1 MIFLVMETFNHIFKL
16 AAGIGL
22 FLFAMYLLEES
33 LKNLS
38 GRNFKLFLQRITKNK
53 IGAIAGGTIITAI
66 LQSSS
71 MVTLMLLAF
80 VGAGVFSMKNA
91 LAIILGANLGTTV
104 NSWLIASL
112 GFKVNIEVIA
122 YPAICLGGLFLI
134 LYGNRKSM
142 KYIAY
147 FLFGFGL
154 LFIGLSFMKT
164 AMESQVQ
171 YFDFSEYAQMPRIIF
186 LLIGFLITLIVQSSS
201 VTMALTLSALHA
213 GAISFPIAAIIALGS
228 ETGTIIKIILG
239 AVGGNTSKKR
249 IVLGNL
255 LFNIVITALAFLFL
269 DPILSLITDV
279 FNIKDPLIGLATF
292 ATLINFLAI
301 LIFYPILE
309 IFTKFLELF
318 FKDTDAAT
326 AAFISHATI
335 NESETALDLLLMET
349 RYFIHDSML
358 FNLELF
364 KIDTQSIRKNADFK
378 DINEKRDFFSKTKEE
393 KYEFLK
399 QLQGEIQAFYLDM
412 RTKLEG
418 EQQAELNQLI
428 SAVRSSMHSVK
439 SVKDIGTNIANL
451 RQSSKDIK
459 YNFFIHHKKET
470 ENLYLQLNTFLT
482 QDKKTSFEELL
493 NIFDSIQKNYSSAL
507 NNFYTAAQHASIEN
521 IDITTVINFNREL
534 FTSNKAMLM
543 AVKDILLEEKQ
554 AVAFNEI
561 PVYKT

>member
-1 MIFLVMETFNHIFKL
+1 METLNPFLKL

-38 GRNFKLFLQRITKNK
+38 GRSFKLFLQRITKNK
-53 IGAIAGGTIITAI
+53 IGAVVGGVIITGI

-80 VGAGVFSMKNA
+80 VGAGVFSMRNA
-91 LAIILGANLGTTV
+91 MAIILGANLGTTV

-112 GFKVNIEVIA
+112 GFKVDIEVIA
-122 YPAICLGGLFLI
+122 YPAICLGGIFLI
-134 LYGNRKSM
+134 LFGNRKSM
-142 KYIAY
+142 KYLAY

-171 YFDFSEYAQMPRIIF
+171 DFDFSHYVEMPKIVFIF
-186 LLIGFLITLIVQSSS
+186 IGFLITLIVQSSS

-228 ETGTIIKIILG
+228 ETGTIIKIVLG
-239 AVGGNTSKKR
+239 AIGGNASKKR

-255 LFNIVITALAFLFL
+255 FFNIFITALAFLFL
-269 DPILSLITDV
+269 NPILLLITDV
-279 FNIKDPLIGLATF
+279 LNIKDPLIGLATF
-292 ATLINFLAI
+292 SSLINFLAI
-301 LIFYPILE
+301 LIFFPILNY
-309 IFTKFLELF
+309 FTKFLELF
-318 FKDTDAAT
+318 FKDTDADT
-326 AAFISHATI
+326 VAFISHATI
-335 NESETALDLLLMET
+335 KEPETAIDLLRMET
-349 RYFIHDSML
+349 KYFIHNSML

-364 KIDTQSIRKNADFK
+364 KIDTSMLRENKDFK
-378 DINEKRDFFSKTKEE
+378 TINEKRNFFSKTIEE
-393 KYEFLK
+393 KYEFMK
-399 QLQGEIQAFYLDM
+399 QLQGEIQSFYLDL

-439 SVKDIGTNIANL
+439 SVKDIGTNITNL
-451 RQSSKDIK
+451 RNSSKDIK
-459 YNFFIHHKKET
+459 YNFFIHHKEET
-470 ENLYLQLNTFLT
+470 ENLYRELNAFLI
-482 QDKKTSFEELL
+482 QNRKASFEELQEL
-493 NIFDSIQKNYSSAL
+493 FDSIQNNYSIAL
-507 NNFYTAAQHASIEN
+507 NTFYTEAVNAPIEK

-543 AVKDILLEEKQ
+543 AIKEILLEEKQ
-554 AVAFNEI
+554 AEYFNEI
-561 PVYKT
+561 PIYKT

>member
-1 MIFLVMETFNHIFKL
+1 MENLNHFLKL

-53 IGAIAGGTIITAI
+53 FGAVAGGVIITGI

-80 VGAGVFSMKNA
+80 VGAGVFSMRNSM
-91 LAIILGANLGTTV
+91 AIILGANLGTTV
-104 NSWLIASL
+104 NGWLIASL
-112 GFKVNIEVIA
+112 GFKMDIEVIA
-122 YPAICLGGLFLI
+122 YPAVCLGGIFLI
-134 LYGNRKSM
+134 LFGNRKTM
-142 KYIAY
+142 KHLAY

-171 YFDFSEYAQMPRIIF
+171 DFDFSHYVEMPKIVFIF
-186 LLIGFLITLIVQSSS
+186 IGFLITLIVQSSS

-228 ETGTIIKIILG
+228 ETGTIIKIVLG
-239 AVGGNTSKKR
+239 AIGGNASKKR

-255 LFNIVITALAFLFL
+255 FFNIFITALAFVFL
-269 DPILSLITDV
+269 TPILFLITDILH
-279 FNIKDPLIGLATF
+279 IKDPLIGLATF
-292 ATLINFLAI
+292 SSLINFLAI
-301 LIFYPILE
+301 VIFFPILNP
-309 IFTKFLELF
+309 FTKLLELF

-326 AAFISHATI
+326 VAFISHAAI
-335 NESETALDLLLMET
+335 NEPETALDLLRRET
-349 RYFIHDSML
+349 KYFFYNSML

-364 KIDTQSIRKNADFK
+364 KIDTVQLRENTDFK
-378 DINEKRDFFSKTKEE
+378 RINEKRNFFSKTIEE

-399 QLQGEIQAFYLDM
+399 QLQGEIQSFYLDL
-412 RTKLEG
+412 RTKLKG
-418 EQQAELNQLI
+418 EKQAELNQLI
-428 SAVRSSMHSVK
+428 SSVRSSMHSVK
-439 SVKDIGTNIANL
+439 SVKDIGTNISDL
-451 RQSSKDIK
+451 RNSSKDIK
-459 YNFFIHHKKET
+459 YNFFTHNKKET
-470 ENLYLQLNTFLT
+470 ENLYFKLNAFLI
-482 QDKKTSFEELL
+482 QDKKASFEELQHL
-493 NIFDSIQKNYSSAL
+493 FDSIQNNYSTAL
-507 NNFYTAAQHASIEN
+507 NNFYTEAVNAPIEK

-543 AVKDILLEEKQ
+543 ALKEIILEEKQ
-554 AVAFNEI
+554 AEYFNEI
-561 PVYKT
+561 PIYKT